1 MNELRE
7 KAHRDLKRLLANGPL
22 TALPRRACDQDL
34 LVALAASRFE
44 ARKTYRESEVNERL
58 RDWLRTFCEPSGVDH
73 VSVRRLLVDS
83 RLMSRTSSGSMY
95 RVNTDRAGEI
105 DAVRTAEPA
114 HALAEIRSERESR
127 KRQRAKG
134 TNHEADA

>member
-22 TALPRRACDQDL
+22 TVLPRRPSDQDL
-34 LVALAASRFE
+34 LVALAASQFE
-44 ARKTYRESEVNERL
+44 ALRTYRENEVNERL
-58 RDWLRTFCEPSGVDH
+58 RDWLRTFCEPSGIDH

-95 RVNTDRAGEI
+95 RVNTERTGEI
-105 DAVRTAEPA
+105 DALRTAEPA
-114 HALAEIRSERESR
+114 HVLAEIRSERESR
-127 KRQRAKG
+127 KRQRARG
-134 TNHEADA
+134 TNREAD